1 MPLTEALHLREAKE
15 REILED
21 DPAMT
26 ATMHPTPPPMPPGLS
41 STVLKIKS
49 KAHSTNG
56 TEKANGNSS
65 ATATT
70 SRRESSR
77 RSDKSQRAR
86 DAADQDS
93 EHGDDEPW
101 LAGHDAALAGTD
113 YYRRPRNGP
122 ANTPIPKSPPLAN
135 GHSTSVSR
143 SDTLTPSGTRNP
155 SPPRSRS
162 HSPPQEGPPWNGQY
176 TGPASGFLQGP
187 GGPFSRPP
195 QNPGRTIYS
204 QSHSPD

>member
-1 MPLTEALHLREAKE
+1 
-15 REILED
+15 
-21 DPAMT
+21 MT
-26 ATMHPTPPPMPPGLS
+26 ATMHPTPPPMPSGLS
-41 STVLKIKS
+41 STVLKIKH

-56 TEKANGNSS
+56 TEKLNGNSS
-65 ATATT
+65 ATLTA
-70 SRRESSR
+70 SERQFSGPSEL
-77 RSDKSQRAR
+77 SQGVH

-93 EHGDDEPW
+93 GHDDDEPW
-101 LAGHDAALAGTD
+101 QSGHGAVSTDTD
-113 YYRRPRNGP
+113 YYRRPRNGSTP
-122 ANTPIPKSPPLAN
+122 TPISKSPPLAN

-143 SDTLTPSGTRNP
+143 SGTLTPSGTKNP
-155 SPPRSRS
+155 SPPRESHSR
-162 HSPPQEGPPWNGQY
+162 SPPQAPWDGQY